1 MWDMLPLP
9 GKDESVLR
17 MDHIQPVGRHHD
29 SIELTD
35 YRLGDDAMLI
45 IDEWLTWIFTGQ
57 LFEDGMLNEIRK
69 GLSEILS

>member
-1 MWDMLPLP
+1 MLPLP

>member
-1 MWDMLPLP
+1 MLPLP

-69 GLSEILS
+69 GLAEALS